1 MLLALDVGNTNT
13 VLGLYGL
20 EGDNPVA
27 AVAVSGNGSGQAAAG
42 QGPANPRLAAHWRV
56 TTHRARTVDEYG
68 VLFVNLFE
76 MHGISASVV
85 THIII
90 ASVVPPVDS
99 TLRRVC
105 EKYFHVEPIFVE
117 PGIKTGMPMLVDNPT
132 ELGADRL
139 ADCVAA
145 YARYGGPC
153 IVVDFGTATKF
164 EVISARGEYLG
175 GAISPGLGISADAL
189 FSHAARLTRV
199 DIKRPTKVIGTNT
212 IGHLQSGI
220 FFGYIGLVDGILE
233 RILGELGAG
242 TQPRIVATGGLA
254 RMIAADSRYIQEI
267 DEMLTLEGLR
277 ILFER
282 NRNARPRGRAQ
293 ETRTGGQGARTETR
307 VGERQA

>member
-13 VLGLYGL
+13 VLGLYRL
-20 EGDNPVA
+20 EGDNPEPV
-27 AVAVSGNGSGQAAAG
+27 VAVSGNGSGPSA
-42 QGPANPRLAAHWRV
+42 ANPRLTVHWRV

-105 EKYFHVEPIFVE
+105 EKYFHIEPMFVE

-199 DIKRPTKVIGTNT
+199 DIRRPSKVIGTNT

-220 FFGYIGLVDGILE
+220 FFGYIGLVDGIIE
-233 RILGELGAG
+233 RILGELG
-242 TQPRIVATGGLA
+242 TQPRVIATGGLA

-282 NRNARPRGRAQ
+282 NRNVRPRGRTH
-293 ETRTGGQGARTETR
+293 EIRTGPEAQRGSGTR
-307 VGERQA
+307 AEAKAGERQA